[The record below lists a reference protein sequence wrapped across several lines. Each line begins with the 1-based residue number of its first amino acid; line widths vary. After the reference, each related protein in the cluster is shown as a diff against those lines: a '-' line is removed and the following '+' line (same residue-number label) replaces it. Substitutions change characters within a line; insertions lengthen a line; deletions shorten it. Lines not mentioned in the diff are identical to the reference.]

1 MKKGICLILSIIV
14 ALSAVLA
21 ACSGDKNKDDKNTQS
36 TSDQGL
42 DSAVNDFGFVN
53 VEVTDENGE
62 VVTNAKGEKETTE
75 IAVELSTDKEGNTVG
90 YEIDKNGE
98 RVTDKKGNEVTVK
111 PEMVTTNPNK
121 PSSTDSQTTNN
132 TSSSSNEN
140 ESSNNNDTTEA
151 NGTTSNGSTQN
162 DTTNNNSTSVSSNR
176 PTAST
181 TDRTT
186 NVDDPTVVTV
196 TTSSLNPQP
205 TTESTTMTT
214 KREESTTS
222 SELTTYDDFK
232 KDKVPKTTDEG
243 IPVIFSAEDQQIIK
257 SMLEVPYLYEA
268 SYENE
273 EGVPINIARHAAIWM
288 VQRESLNTTSYA
300 SATVVLDLFNYFA
313 QTVVNFKT
321 HCNEVGNENI
331 QYVSTNDTFT
341 ISAFEEPTHTVTLT
355 GIEFLGNN
363 NYYKV
368 TAKVSGTKKAK
379 SVVAVIQ
386 KNMLDST
393 LGFSIKALQWS

>member
-1 MKKGICLILSIIV
+1 MKKSICLILSIIV
-14 ALSAVLA
+14 VLSAVLA
-21 ACSGDKNKDDKNTQS
+21 ACSSDKNNDDKKPEL
-36 TSDQGL
+36 TSEQGL
-42 DSAVNDFGFVN
+42 DSAVNEFGFVDI
-53 VEVTDENGE
+53 EVTDKNGE
-62 VVTNAKGEKETTE
+62 VVTNAKGEKETTQ
-75 IAVELSTDKEGNTVG
+75 IVVELSTDKEGNTVG
-90 YEIDKNGE
+90 YEIDKDGE
-98 RVTDKKGNEVTVK
+98 RVTDKKGNDVTVK
-111 PEMVTTNPNK
+111 PELVTTSQNNK
-121 PSSTDSQTTNN
+121 PSSTINGNDS
-132 TSSSSNEN
+132 
-140 ESSNNNDTTEA
+140 TEV
-151 NGTTSNGSTQN
+151 NGTTSQNNATTDNGSTGVK
-162 DTTNNNSTSVSSNR
+162 DTTNGDSAQESTTDNGSTSVSSNR

-181 TDRTT
+181 TNT
-186 NVDDPTVVTV
+186 NEPTVVTV
-196 TTSSLNPQP
+196 TSTKPHP

-214 KREESTTS
+214 KREEYTTS

-243 IPVIFSAEDQQIIK
+243 KPVIFSAEDQQIIK
-257 SMLEVPYLYEA
+257 SMLEVPYLYES

-273 EGVPINIARHAAIWM
+273 DGVPINIARHAAIWM

-341 ISAFEEPTHTVTLT
+341 ISAFEDPTHTVTLT

-386 KNMLDST
+386 KNNLDST
-393 LGFSIKALQWS
+393 LGFSIKALKWS